1 LIEFARANQGE
12 QGAVAIDALA
22 REKVA
27 KGRDTGKGCRTTAEN
42 AREKTASD
50 ARESL
55 PQTRNPQRQKKL
67 GRS

>member
-12 QGAVAIDALA
+12 QGADAIDALA

-27 KGRDTGKGCRTTAEN
+27 KGRDTGKGCQTTAEN

-55 PQTRNPQRQKKL
+55 PQTPQPSRTEK
-67 GRS
+67 SDHF